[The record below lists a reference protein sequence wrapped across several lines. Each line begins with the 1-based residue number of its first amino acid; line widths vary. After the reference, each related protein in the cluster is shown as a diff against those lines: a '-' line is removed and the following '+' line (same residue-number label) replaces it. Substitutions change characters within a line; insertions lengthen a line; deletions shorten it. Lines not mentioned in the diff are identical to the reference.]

1 METRPSTAPATDDV
15 SAPVELTAAEL
26 TMVTGG
32 LNPQPLPP
40 VVDPDRRM

>member
-1 METRPSTAPATDDV
+1 METSASTTPATDHV
-15 SAPVELTAAEL
+15 PAPVELTAAEL

-40 VVDPDRRM
+40 IVDREMRM